1 MLKFKSG
8 LKSAKTFFKI
18 VITIRR
24 NLTKISNLRR
34 GFFRGP
40 QILDKR
46 SSTNLNEKIKRNK
59 KYHKKAR
66 KLYRFTLKINVK
78 YLYCM
83 TKTRIFVGIIHINRF
98 D

>member
-46 SSTNLNEKIKRNK
+46 SSTNLNEKIKFDSNL
-59 KYHKKAR
+59 AR
-66 KLYRFTLKINVK
+66 KTQVVQNLSQI
-78 YLYCM
+78 
-83 TKTRIFVGIIHINRF
+83 
-98 D
+98 